1 VAPRYNKPLFVIAK
15 NLLLLG
21 GKLAFRV
28 KYTGGRNI
36 PKTGGLI
43 IASNHQSHLDPPTV
57 GMGVP
62 RDVHF
67 MAKQELATSPFLRW
81 FLRSVGTIF
90 VDRAQGREALAE
102 AAEYLNAGMAIV
114 IFPEGTRTRTGRIGP
129 GKKGVAILAHRTG
142 AAVVPACI
150 VGADKN
156 FPAGSKRMRFG
167 RIIVHYGKPMT
178 FYHIPEGEI
187 SSELVFSTT
196 QKIMDAIIELAPPD
210 LWPLS
215 KAESN
220 ETKKVG
226 E

>member
-1 VAPRYNKPLFVIAK
+1 MIAK

-28 KYTGGRNI
+28 QYIGGHNI

-43 IASNHQSHLDPPTV
+43 VASNHQSHLDPPTV

-67 MAKQELATSPFLRW
+67 MAKKELAASPFLKW
-81 FLRSVGTIF
+81 FLRSVGTIM

-167 RIIVHYGKPMT
+167 KIVVRYGKPMT
-178 FYHIPEGEI
+178 FEHIPEGEI
-187 SSELVFSTT
+187 DDKLVFATT
-196 QKIMDAIIELAPPD
+196 QKIMDAIIELAPKD

-215 KAESN
+215 KIESAEI
-220 ETKKVG
+220 KKEG